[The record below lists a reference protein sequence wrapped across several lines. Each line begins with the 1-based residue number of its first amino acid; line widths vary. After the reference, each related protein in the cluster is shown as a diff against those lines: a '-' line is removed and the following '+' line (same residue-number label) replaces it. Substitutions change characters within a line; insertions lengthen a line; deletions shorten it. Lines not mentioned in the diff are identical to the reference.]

1 MIAVRM
7 RAARK
12 ALQDLDPETRA
23 LLDLS
28 IRRGLDDEDIASV
41 LRVEPEEVVR
51 RRNNAF
57 DQIAS
62 DLDLDTREERDELF
76 ATLPDLPPEYWRAEG
91 LVSKGGS
98 ERRREVP
105 DAPGRAAS

>member
-1 MIAVRM
+1 M
-7 RAARK
+7 RAARR
-12 ALQDLDPETRA
+12 ALQRLDPETRA

-41 LRVEPEEVVR
+41 LRVEPEEVVL

-62 DLDLDTREERDELF
+62 DLGLDTRDQRDELF

-91 LVSKGGS
+91 LVSEDGS

-105 DAPGRAAS
+105 DAAGRAAS